1 MKYKVIGCEVLAR
14 PIYQCAAQ
22 SPHVIDLELIQYG
35 LHQHPTVLRSRIQAA
50 IDASTGKGYDAILLA
65 YGLCGKS
72 TNGLKAPSAN
82 DGVPGLKMVLPRAH
96 DCITIFLG
104 GRERY
109 NQQFEQTPGTYWYVQ
124 DYLERDDG
132 SGASMAIGANT
143 SAEGEEVYEEYVEKY
158 GRDNADYLMEIMGA
172 WQSHYKRAAYIDL
185 GVGDG
190 SRAEE
195 RARNDAARRGW
206 TYERLAG
213 DMVLIRKLLFGE
225 WNEDFLV
232 VEPGQSITMTFDEKI
247 LGCALVRG

>member
-1 MKYKVIGCEVLAR
+1 VLAR
-14 PIYQCAAQ
+14 PIYLSAAQ

-50 IDASTGKGYDAILLA
+50 IDASQGKGYDAILLA

-72 TNGLKAPSAN
+72 TAGLKAPAAKE
-82 DGVPGLKMVLPRAH
+82 GMPGLKMVLPRAH

-109 NQQFEQTPGTYWYVQ
+109 NQQFEKIPGTYWYVQ
-124 DYLERDDG
+124 DYMERDDG

-143 SAEGEEVYEEYVEKY
+143 STEGEEVYAEYVEKY

-172 WQSHYKRAAYIDL
+172 WQGHYQRAAFIDL

-190 SRAEE
+190 SRTEE
-195 RARNDAARRGW
+195 KAQKDAARRGW

-213 DMVLIRKLLFGE
+213 DMVLIHKLLFGE

-232 VEPGQSITMTFDEKI
+232 VAPGESIKMTFDEKI
-247 LGCALVRG
+247 LGCALV